1 MWDGLDIWIELKVK
15 SLKPMDNPEEQAAGG
30 FNIMYAA
37 DFLRDSQ
44 RAWHS
49 RHYLTNGLS
58 FVLVRAPRQKS
69 IHLLRPIIEQNA
81 LILGE
86 IWVGRDPRPMFQA
99 LRACALAHLTEVC
112 GPAAL
117 RLDDL

>member
-1 MWDGLDIWIELKVK
+1 MWDGLDLWIELKVK
-15 SLKPMDNPEEQAAGG
+15 SLKPMDNPEELAAGG
-30 FNIMYAA
+30 FDIIYSA

-69 IHLLRPIIEQNA
+69 IHILRPVIQKST

-86 IWVGRDPRPMFQA
+86 VWVGRDPGDMF
-99 LRACALAHLTEVC
+99 R
-112 GPAAL
+112 AL
-117 RLDDL
+117 RLSALDHLRLVCDHGAQDL